1 MLGLLGSR
9 AGRVGIG
16 VAVLLAI
23 ATVIYGRGYSAGA
36 DAGRVRILEAQL
48 ASAERDRDAAAAA
61 EAVARETIIGL
72 EEAARYNR
80 EAIDAIADDTLG
92 AACRAGAGDVRR
104 LLDLR

>member
-9 AGRVGIG
+9 AGRIGIG
-16 VAVLLAI
+16 VVAVLAI
-23 ATVIYGRGYSAGA
+23 AAVIYGRGYAAGA

-61 EAVARETIIGL
+61 EAVARATIIGL

-80 EAIDAIADDTLG
+80 EAIDAIADDPLG
-92 AACRAGAGDVRR
+92 DACRAGPGDVGR